1 MNLELHKSKNLL
13 KILNTAIDAG
23 KEIQKVYKKSFNVE
37 IKDDNSPITEADIK
51 SNNLILNRLKSFSP
65 NVPILSEESL
75 IEWKERKTW
84 NSYWLIDPLDGTKE
98 FIKKNGEF
106 TVNIALI
113 KNNSPIF
120 GIIYAPAKSLL
131 YYALKNNGAYKLITE
146 SNIESTKD
154 FIKKWK
160 ENFPPMAGIR
170 YTTVEEL
177 GDGPGASPIEL
188 RLQGDSLINLKK
200 AKEILD
206 QYDI

>member
-51 SNNLILNRLKSFSP
+51 SNNLILNRLKSFNP

-131 YYALKNNGAYKLITE
+131 YYALKNYGAYKLITD
-146 SNIESTKD
+146 SNIES
-154 FIKKWK
+154 
-160 ENFPPMAGIR
+160 
-170 YTTVEEL
+170 V
-177 GDGPGASPIEL
+177 
-188 RLQGDSLINLKK
+188 INLY
-200 AKEILD
+200 AP
-206 QYDI
+206 